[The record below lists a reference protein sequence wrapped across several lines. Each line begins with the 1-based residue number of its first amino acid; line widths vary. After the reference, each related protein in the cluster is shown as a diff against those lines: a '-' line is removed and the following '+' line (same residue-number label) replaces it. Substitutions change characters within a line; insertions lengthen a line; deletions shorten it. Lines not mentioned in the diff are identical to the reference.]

1 MSDGHGA
8 VCPDTRE
15 LVTSNVT
22 AVTSNVTAVTSVT
35 RDVTRGTSVTNM
47 TTVEELS
54 RVHTS
59 QSLPD
64 LGHPFTIV
72 SAIHLISGIFFL
84 CIGEIIDNI
93 C

>member
-1 MSDGHGA
+1 MSEGHGA

-22 AVTSNVTAVTSVT
+22 AVTSDVTRVTSVT
-35 RDVTRGTSVTNM
+35 SVTNL
-47 TTVEELS
+47 TVVEELS
-54 RVHTS
+54 RVHAS
-59 QSLPD
+59 QTLPD

-84 CIGEIIDNI
+84 CIGEKIDI
-93 C
+93 Y

>member
-8 VCPDTRE
+8 VCPDTSD

-22 AVTSNVTAVTSVT
+22 AVTSDVTRVTSDVTSSVTSVT
-35 RDVTRGTSVTNM
+35 NI

-59 QSLPD
+59 QTLPD

-84 CIGEIIDNI
+84 CIGEKIDNI
-93 C
+93 